1 MRLTHV
7 LAAAAVLLGFSINSQ
22 AEVFLCAAQSGV
34 VSAQRQACP
43 GKPAEPDRR
52 AAYAA
57 MSDEQLGGYNAQIDC
72 IDRIFFDDGHTT
84 GNVERTRL
92 INRRLASKNLPP
104 YSEEQFDAVAEQ
116 RTGERPFDVEA
127 YSACDQELSANPEPN
142 TGSSVTLLTRL
153 PLTTLHTPQN
163 KTATWLNWAYTR
175 ESNALYLRTSD
186 GQTGYF
192 SSGRG
197 FLHAVDLNTG
207 NALWRYAGE
216 NSVVNVAIGAER
228 IYTLTSEQ
236 QNIRAHDRATGKVIA
251 EHSQETIAA
260 DLQAV
265 GDVVVYIDDNGA
277 ALVALDGKSLAERW
291 RTPLASYDTGSLR
304 VLDNTLLLLD
314 DEYVLHGYDA
324 VSGKQRWQQAL
335 GESGEL
341 NVGKQLLYLDRLA
354 TTLQTLDVQ
363 SGKITHTY
371 RFGEEDNPS
380 VDANTGRLYKNLDG
394 GARLQ
399 GIDPQSGKT
408 LWTYALPDDFGMSDM
423 HVNGATL
430 VAFNGEHTAVLIIDS
445 LTGKLT
451 DTLHVPG
458 LTFSEYRT
466 EPGVMLVGESALL
479 VFP

>member
-1 MRLTHV
+1 MRLPHL
-7 LAAAAVLLGFSINSQ
+7 LAGTAVLLGFSINSH
-22 AEVFLCAAQSGV
+22 ADVFLCAAENGV

-57 MSDEQLGGYNAQIDC
+57 LSEEQLGWYNAQIDC
-72 IDRIFFDDGHTT
+72 IDRSFFDGGHTT

-104 YSEEQFDAVAEQ
+104 YSEEQFDAVIEQ
-116 RTGERPFDVEA
+116 RSGERPFDVEA
-127 YSACDQELSANPEPN
+127 YSACDQELADNPEPN

-153 PLTTLHTPQN
+153 PLPTLHTPQN
-163 KTATWLNWAYTR
+163 KNATWLNWAYTR
-175 ESNALYLRTSD
+175 QSNALYLRTSD
-186 GQTGYF
+186 GQTGFF

-197 FLHAVDLNTG
+197 FLHAVDLETG

-216 NSVVNVAIGAER
+216 NSVVNVAIGPER

-236 QNIRAHDRATGKVIA
+236 QSIRAHDRTTGKIA
-251 EHSQETIAA
+251 AQHDQETVAA
-260 DLQAV
+260 DLQVAS
-265 GDVVVYIDDNGA
+265 DVLVYIDDNGA
-277 ALVALDGKSLAERW
+277 YLVALDGESLAERW
-291 RTPLASYDTGSLR
+291 RTPLTSYDTGSLR

-314 DEYVLHGYDA
+314 DEYVLHAYNA
-324 VSGKQRWQQAL
+324 ESGKQRWQQAL

-341 NVGKQLLYLDRLA
+341 NVGKQILYLDRLA
-354 TTLQTLDVQ
+354 TTLQRLDVLT
-363 SGKITHTY
+363 GTITHSY
-371 RFGEEDNPS
+371 HFGEEDNPS

-399 GIDPQSGKT
+399 AVDPQSGKT
-408 LWTYALPDDFGMSDM
+408 LWTYTLPDDFAMSDM

-430 VAFNGEHTAVLIIDS
+430 VAFNGEHTAVLILDS
-445 LTGKLT
+445 NTGKVS

-466 EPGVMLVGESALL
+466 EPGVMLVGDSALL
-479 VFP
+479 VLP